1 MPKELNDSRIEK
13 MKLILTKKGIRFP
26 IAGVAKD
33 LKVDAALVS
42 NYLSGKKQISDKFFN
57 KFLEVYGSEGDKVIK
72 VENQDLNKTIGLLVE
87 EIAKLRSEVNV
98 LNQTIDLIL
107 AEQTKSA
114 LSIVSATRRQA
125 VQMEA
130 SQILAELR
138 KKL

>member
-57 KFLEVYGSEGDKVIK
+57 KFLEVYGSEGDKVIE

>member
-1 MPKELNDSRIEK
+1 MSDEMNDNKIETIK
-13 MKLILTKKGIRFP
+13 SILKLKGVRFP
-26 IAGVAKD
+26 VATIAKD

-57 KFLEVYGSEGDKVIK
+57 KFLAVYGIEGDKDIVAK
-72 VENQDLNKTIGLLVE
+72 DQDLGKTIGKIIE

-107 AEQTKSA
+107 SDQTKSA

-125 VQMEA
+125 VLMEVEH
-130 SQILAELR
+130 ILAELR
-138 KKL
+138 KKM